1 MDYFRSCF
9 WLPIVAAILGLAI
22 YFVFN
27 SGPKV
32 TCFWGFVMAATL
44 FWMREKHT
52 IVYGLTEVMA
62 GLFILGQ
69 NYTNGRGGFSAGF
82 FAEAVQPFQGN
93 VVLVTTLGAVYIMVR
108 GLDNI
113 KRGYAGLD

>member
-1 MDYFRSCF
+1 MNYFKSLF
-9 WLPIVAAILGLAI
+9 WIPVVAGILCLAV
-22 YFVFN
+22 YFIFN

-32 TCFWGFVMAATL
+32 TCFWGLIMAATL

-69 NYTNGRGGFSAGF
+69 NYSNGRGGFSSGF
-82 FAEAVQPFQGN
+82 FAKAVETFKGN

-113 KRGYAGLD
+113 KRGWVGST